1 MIEDTTR
8 WLEVTVQP
16 EKDYLATA
24 ESFDSGSADIPAQ
37 AKSPTIKDLSL
48 LLGLDQGMVNRK
60 PRQANWCNVWKQ
72 RFEATLA
79 DNHRKNN
86 KRIEQFYNPRDTV
99 MLRVPN
105 VFLSKTKGY
114 CSRPVHDQANSQ
126 QLHGQH

>member
-48 LLGLDQGMVNRK
+48 LPNTVK
-60 PRQANWCNVWKQ
+60 SPQAKAICERAHLELLYIIRCYKNV
-72 RFEATLA
+72 
-79 DNHRKNN
+79 D
-86 KRIEQFYNPRDTV
+86 
-99 MLRVPN
+99 
-105 VFLSKTKGY
+105 
-114 CSRPVHDQANSQ
+114 
-126 QLHGQH
+126 

>member
-8 WLEVTVQP
+8 WLEITVQP

-37 AKSPTIKDLSL
+37 VKSPTIKDLSL
-48 LLGLDQGMVNRK
+48 L
-60 PRQANWCNVWKQ
+60 CNVWKQ
-72 RFEATLA
+72 RFELTLA